1 MNAEHHAL
9 TNRQFTF
16 GFLILLSLFY
26 FSLTP
31 LFAGE
36 KNPASSCT
44 QKQTAANTLLLK
56 PFFVLEDERKGDHVK
71 PPKTE
76 NIALDLTLNRKLLV
90 SSIADTL
97 PNTPEQKFQHEFK
110 QRSPFVAA
118 AFSAILPGAGE
129 FYAESYIRSAVFF
142 AAEMI
147 GWAIHIKKLNDG
159 HKAEQ
164 KYVNFANASASD
176 GYRNWDA
183 RRYAEGLSQI
193 YSSNS
198 DPAVKTLAQYI
209 GSDESLDRIG
219 RGDYSQLNELE
230 RLAKFENGVSFS
242 HTLPAY
248 GTQQYY
254 ELIGKY
260 DTYTIGWYDYPEE
273 KLNLNEAFDYR
284 SQTFLDYADQR
295 GNANDLLKQ
304 ASNILIF
311 IVINHALSI
320 VDAVLATSEYNNQV
334 QTHLEVQRS
343 PATGEFMPR
352 ATVQFRF

>member
-1 MNAEHHAL
+1 MNAEYHSL
-9 TNRQFTF
+9 TNRRLTF
-16 GFLILLSLFY
+16 CLAILLYIFCLDIA
-26 FSLTP
+26 P
-31 LFAGE
+31 IFAGQ
-36 KNPASSCT
+36 NHPASACSP
-44 QKQTAANTLLLK
+44 KQIASNTLLLK
-56 PFFVLEDERKGDHVK
+56 PAFILEASEKADHAK
-71 PPKTE
+71 LSKAE
-76 NIALDLTLNRKLLV
+76 NLALEMTLNRKLLV

-97 PNTPEQKFQHEFK
+97 PETPEQKFQSEFK

-164 KYVNFANASASD
+164 EYVDFANASASD

-183 RRYAEGLSQI
+183 RRYADGLSRI
-193 YSSNS
+193 YSGDS
-198 DPAVKTLAQYI
+198 DPAVRNLALQL
-209 GSDESLDRIG
+209 GAAESIERIG

-230 RLAKFENGVSFS
+230 RLVKFQNGASFS

-248 GTQQYY
+248 GSQQYY

-260 DTYTIGWYDYPEE
+260 QTYTIGWYDYPEAE
-273 KLNLNEAFDYR
+273 LSSSFDYR
-284 SQTFLDYADQR
+284 SLTFLDYADQR
-295 GNANDLLKQ
+295 GHANDLLKE
-304 ASNILIF
+304 ASTVLIF
-311 IVINHALSI
+311 IVLNHALSI
-320 VDAVLATSEYNNQV
+320 ADAVLATSEYNDRF

-343 PATGEFMPR
+343 PTTGDFMPR